1 MPFWSAVSAHF
12 FGVVLAGFLVN
23 LLVNLGLKY
32 DVLTGIPELARE
44 ATYIFIWCL
53 TRHSDCYKQW
63 ENICLDNLEASLLIG
78 EKLTEEGRQL

>member
-32 DVLTGIPELARE
+32 DVLTGIAL
-44 ATYIFIWCL
+44 FIIL
-53 TRHSDCYKQW
+53 TFMWIILYPAFHPVADKKLLVLFL
-63 ENICLDNLEASLLIG
+63 NI
-78 EKLTEEGRQL
+78 